1 MGTDI
6 VTGGSS
12 GIGAA
17 TKRELIS
24 EGHRVI
30 AGDIKDCGYRQTPM
44 TEISQRHPANT
55 KILQDFAASIPV
67 GGKAAQP
74 EEIAYAINFL
84 LGPRARFVCGVLLFI
99 DGGQDTVLRPNLEA
113 YRVRKYEILK
123 N

>member
-1 MGTDI
+1 MCTYI

-12 GIGAA
+12 GIDAA

-30 AGDIKDCGYRQTPM
+30 VVDIKDRGNTQTPM
-44 TEISQRHPANT
+44 TEISQRDPANT
-55 KILQDFAASIPV
+55 KMLQDFTASIPV
-67 GGKAAQP
+67 GGKTAQP

-84 LGPRARFVCGVLLFI
+84 LSPRASFVCGVFLFV

-113 YRVRKYEILK
+113 F
-123 N
+123 